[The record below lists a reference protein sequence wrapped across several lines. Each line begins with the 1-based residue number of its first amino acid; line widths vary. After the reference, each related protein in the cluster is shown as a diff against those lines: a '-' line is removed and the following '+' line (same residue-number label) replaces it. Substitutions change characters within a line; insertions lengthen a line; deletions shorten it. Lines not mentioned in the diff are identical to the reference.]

1 MNHGRGVN
9 AETAHSIRIVSSLL
23 VTPPRPYP
31 SHEPESSCSELD
43 ADRAWKLLRV
53 DEPGK
58 LPGLAQLGRLLIVP
72 SRCPGQE
79 APCHSLQDHLVAK

>member
-1 MNHGRGVN
+1 VNHGRGVD
-9 AETAHSIRIVSSLL
+9 AETARSIRIVSSLL
-23 VTPPRPYP
+23 VTPPRPYL

-79 APCHSLQDHLVAK
+79 VPCHSLQDHLVAE